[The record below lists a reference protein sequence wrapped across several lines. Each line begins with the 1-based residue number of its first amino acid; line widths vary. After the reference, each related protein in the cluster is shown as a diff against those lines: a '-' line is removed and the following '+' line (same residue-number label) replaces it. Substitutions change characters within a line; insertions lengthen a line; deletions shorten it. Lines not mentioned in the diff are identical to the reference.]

1 MVIDVR
7 RMLAGGLVA
16 GVLINL
22 SALAMVPAVGEQME
36 AALRDRGI
44 APLGPVA
51 AAWVVVL
58 SLILGVILVW
68 LYAAIEPRLGPG
80 TQTASVAALL
90 VWFLAYCAPNV
101 SNVVFGFMPLSLTV
115 IGTVWGLVELLL
127 AGILGARI
135 YRGRLGRT
143 GTFPER
149 RAVRA
154 IARERREPPEV
165 LQAREVGLEA
175 GRRT

>member
-1 MVIDVR
+1 MVIDVK
-7 RMLAGGLVA
+7 RMLAGGLAA

-36 AALRDRGI
+36 AALRERGI
-44 APLGPVA
+44 APLGPAA

-80 TQTASVAALL
+80 TQTAAVAALL

-101 SNVVFGFMPLSLTV
+101 SNVVFGFMPLGLTV
-115 IGTVWGLVELLL
+115 VGTVWGLVELLL
-127 AGILGARI
+127 AGAVGACI
-135 YRGRLGRT
+135 YRGRQARTRALAGR
-143 GTFPER
+143 GT
-149 RAVRA
+149 VRT
-154 IARERREPPEV
+154 IVRERHGRPQALQPPEV
-165 LQAREVGLEA
+165 ELG
-175 GRRT
+175 GGHRT